1 MACCGRCSTASS
13 RPTSQFANQHD
24 DNSLDRLSEGIRAS
38 AEVVEFDWDYTLKVL
53 VRDVAHYYGLYKP
66 LLMLGKYFDVTTIFA
81 MEELKYT
88 TAIPVVDPAD

>member
-1 MACCGRCSTASS
+1 MARCGRSSTASS

-38 AEVVEFDWDYTLKVL
+38 AEVVEFYWDYMLKIP
-53 VRDVAHYYGLYKP
+53 VRDVATCDGIYERLVR
-66 LLMLGKYFDVTTIFA
+66 LGGISDVTSSFA

-88 TAIPVVDPAD
+88 TAIPIADRAY